1 MVFARLR
8 GPSRESSRA
17 MLVIAQ
23 TEYMTFR
30 AFGHH
35 GTRVSTGR
43 IKNRRLVEGLM
54 AKVLTLD
61 EVDLEGRT
69 VIVRVDINSP
79 LDPETNVFLDD
90 TRIKRII
97 PTLNKLSQS
106 KVVLLAHQ
114 SRPGKKDF
122 TSTLGHSREWVDCS
136 VVP

>member
-1 MVFARLR
+1 
-8 GPSRESSRA
+8 

-30 AFGHH
+30 ASAHQ

-69 VIVRVDINSP
+69 VLVRVDINSP

-97 PTLNKLSQS
+97 PTLNKLSKS
-106 KVVLLAHQ
+106 KVVLLA
-114 SRPGKKDF
+114 
-122 TSTLGHSREWVDCS
+122 
-136 VVP
+136 